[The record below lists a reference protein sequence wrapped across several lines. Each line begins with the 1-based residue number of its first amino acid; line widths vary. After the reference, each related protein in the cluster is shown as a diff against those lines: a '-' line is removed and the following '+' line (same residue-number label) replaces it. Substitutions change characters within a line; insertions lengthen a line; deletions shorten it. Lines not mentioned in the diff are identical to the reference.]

1 MIIRK
6 LDYEA
11 YKGLKYQA
19 EIVSDRYLSIEPAG
33 EGFDIGWVMS
43 DEPIRMSVNDAMLSD
58 WLDHPTAYTYE
69 QRHKFRNEKAPKILA
84 AFWSWLEK
92 QHPTKGSRMEK
103 TVTYVRNQKPYAE
116 TYLQDGRCSLSN
128 NPSENSIR
136 PFTVGRKNWL
146 FCDTPGGAHASATV
160 YTMVEMAKAH
170 GLNVEKYLSFL
181 LEKRPHAD
189 MMDDELEKLS
199 PWSNEARI
207 YCGYSQQIACI

>member
-69 QRHKFRNEKAPKILA
+69 QRHKYA
-84 AFWSWLEK
+84 AEGEFHRFGDAFQENVPDRTFLRKRLSEI
-92 QHPTKGSRMEK
+92 QPH
-103 TVTYVRNQKPYAE
+103 Q
-116 TYLQDGRCSLSN
+116 SL
-128 NPSENSIR
+128 
-136 PFTVGRKNWL
+136 
-146 FCDTPGGAHASATV
+146 
-160 YTMVEMAKAH
+160 
-170 GLNVEKYLSFL
+170 
-181 LEKRPHAD
+181 
-189 MMDDELEKLS
+189 
-199 PWSNEARI
+199 
-207 YCGYSQQIACI
+207 QIAEIAFKYGSVEA